1 MSLKNFNLQAA
12 IALVEADM
20 ANKTE
25 YNPDITLMEFTE
37 YAEAFEDEIIINNI
51 KWSDNFNGEVD
62 NEIYHWQFGPY
73 FITDKGAIFTKKLTL
88 NQKEIDNARATVEFT
103 KQMIRQGR
111 VDAEDVHPNCFSV
124 CGNIERPYI
133 LKIFKR
139 INERQRL
146 RFYIYPNKVK
156 AIKELGYKV
165 TSEKSHIA
173 RYNLQKDEYYFP
185 MVHFTEIDVDAFGS
199 MCKFRKPVR
208 CGYRYDAET
217 GEEVAIKRGRPSKEI
232 RLIDGE
238 GQEIVFSSK
247 EALAESLGCSLS
259 TVKRALKDKA
269 TGDIV
274 TLRKKENFTL
284 VC

>member
-1 MSLKNFNLQAA
+1 MSLENFDVEAA
-12 IALVEADM
+12 IAEVNADLKNQSIY
-20 ANKTE
+20 NK
-25 YNPDITLMEFTE
+25 DITLYDFDE
-37 YAEAFEDEIIINNI
+37 YAEAFENEIIVDNI
-51 KWSDNFNGEVD
+51 KYHSPDEVD
-62 NEIYHWQFGPY
+62 NQIFHWQYGPY

-88 NQKEIDNARATVEFT
+88 NQKEIDTARATVEFT
-103 KQMIRQGR
+103 KKMIRQRR

-139 INERQRL
+139 INDRQRL

-156 AIKELGYKV
+156 HIKELGYKV

-185 MVHFTEIDVDAFGS
+185 IVHYTEIDVDAFGS
-199 MCKFRKPVR
+199 MCKFRKAIR

-217 GEEVAIKRGRPSKEI
+217 GEQVLIKRGRPSKEI
-232 RLIDGE
+232 RLVDEAGN
-238 GQEIVFSSK
+238 EIIFESK
-247 EALAESLGCSLS
+247 EALADSLGCSLS

-269 TGDIV
+269 TGDVIQLKKKQNY
-274 TLRKKENFTL
+274 TLL
-284 VC
+284 